1 MSFEEK
7 YARKIINLLLEN
19 DIASYKNWLNEIKSF
34 NSEQIDNLLNGNE
47 YSYPVSNQ
55 KSFQKVIDKFNNFQF
70 FLQEWYKDEK
80 YYSYLIQIW
89 KSNLCIESLDNELL
103 QNEKS
108 LTKFLESN
116 SIHYSQWPNDVKND
130 FKTIVK
136 NTVGTIYS
144 EIEDQIDKKPEI
156 KACINGIEEVKEKIN
171 NIDEI
176 SDKNVKENMNNTGT
190 GIIMTLFAGLMLGAA
205 YGTSKLREYLEKKK
219 FVKKIYENMI
229 KPNMKKAK
237 KICENICKKIK
248 LKTDGIM
255 RFFSRKNTFKDI
267 TTKVKNG
274 KLNNLNFD
282 ECLSAAFKDKMVS
295 KIICGIHASLSFI
308 NLGWS
313 IYEFCNVCSEI
324 KKIDI
329 KIEGYRNKLKSIKE
343 SFNSHL
349 KEIKLEDD
357 INDFIQKANY
367 ILINIQKDQKEL
379 EDLITKIK
387 EDIER
392 LKNNRNKAI
401 GGTILSVALGGIGG
415 VGCALT
421 GNAVAFTYG
430 ISAATNAISGILHIS
445 DWVKCQNKIND
456 LQKLLQEAREES
468 EIMRKEIDSL
478 ISKIKEKELE
488 IPIYYEPKDFMGKQ
502 SKNKNSYF

>member
-55 KSFQKVIDKFNNFQF
+55 KSFQKVIYKFDNFQF

-89 KSNLCIESLDNELL
+89 KSNLCIESLDDELL
-103 QNEKS
+103 QNDKS
-108 LTKFLESN
+108 LAEYLESN

-130 FKTIVK
+130 FKSIVK
-136 NTVGTIYS
+136 NTDGCIYL
-144 EIEDQIDKKPEI
+144 EIKDQIDKNPEI

-190 GIIMTLFAGLMLGAA
+190 TIIMTLFAGLMLGAS
-205 YGTSKLREYLEKKK
+205 YGTSKLGEYLEKKK
-219 FVKKIYENMI
+219 FVKKIYKNMI

-237 KICENICKKIK
+237 KICENLCKKFK
-248 LKTDGIM
+248 LKTDGIK
-255 RFFSRKNTFKDI
+255 RVFSRKNTFKDI
-267 TTKVKNG
+267 KTNIKNG
-274 KLNNLNFD
+274 KLNNLNFG
-282 ECLSAAFKDKMVS
+282 EYLSTALQTKMV
-295 KIICGIHASLSFI
+295 CGIHASLSFI

-313 IYEFCNVCSEI
+313 VYEFCNVCSEI

-329 KIEGYRNKLKSIKE
+329 KIEDYRNKLKSIRK

-379 EDLITKIK
+379 EDLIVKIK
-387 EDIER
+387 EDIEK
-392 LKNNRNKAI
+392 LKTNRNKAI

-421 GNAVAFTYG
+421 GNALAFTYG

-445 DWVKCQNKIND
+445 DWVKCHKKIND

-478 ISKIKEKELE
+478 ILKIKEKQLE
-488 IPIYYEPKDFMGKQ
+488 IPKYCEKKEFMGKQ
-502 SKNKNSYF
+502 IKNSYF

>member
-55 KSFQKVIDKFNNFQF
+55 KSFQKVIYKFDNFQF

-89 KSNLCIESLDNELL
+89 KSNLCIESLDDELL
-103 QNEKS
+103 QNDKS

-136 NTVGTIYS
+136 NTVGTIYH
-144 EIEDQIDKKPEI
+144 ELEDQIDKKPEFEE
-156 KACINGIEEVKEKIN
+156 CINEIEEVKEKIN
-171 NIDEI
+171 DMDEI
-176 SDKNVKENMNNTGT
+176 CEKRVKENINNTGNK
-190 GIIMTLFAGLMLGAA
+190 IIMSLFSVLLCGAV
-205 YGTSKLREYLEKKK
+205 YGSSKLGEYLEKKQL
-219 FVKKIYENMI
+219 VKKIYEKMI
-229 KPNMKKAK
+229 KPNIKKAK
-237 KICENICKKIK
+237 KICEVICKKIK
-248 LKTDGIM
+248 QKTDGIH
-255 RFFSRKNTFKDI
+255 SSLKDI
-267 TTKVKNG
+267 TTKV
-274 KLNNLNFD
+274 NNLNFG
-282 ECLSAAFKDKMVS
+282 EYLSTALQTKMV
-295 KIICGIHASLSFI
+295 CGIHASLSFI

-313 IYEFCNVCSEI
+313 VYEFCNVCSEI

-329 KIEGYRNKLKSIKE
+329 KIEDYRNKLKSIRK

-367 ILINIQKDQKEL
+367 ILINNQKEQKEL
-379 EDLITKIK
+379 EDLIVKIK
-387 EDIER
+387 EDIEK
-392 LKNNRNKAI
+392 LKTNRNKAI

-430 ISAATNAISGILHIS
+430 ISAATNAISGILNIS
-445 DWVKCQNKIND
+445 DWVKCHKKIND

-468 EIMRKEIDSL
+468 EIIQKEIDSL
-478 ISKIKEKELE
+478 ISKIKEKQLE

-502 SKNKNSYF
+502 IKNSYF

>member
-89 KSNLCIESLDNELL
+89 KSNLCIESLDDELL
-103 QNEKS
+103 QNDKS
-108 LTKFLESN
+108 LAEYLESN

-130 FKTIVK
+130 FKSIVK
-136 NTVGTIYS
+136 NTVGSIYL
-144 EIEDQIDKKPEI
+144 EIKDQIDKNPEFEE
-156 KACINGIEEVKEKIN
+156 CINEIEEVKEKIN
-171 NIDEI
+171 DMDEI
-176 SDKNVKENMNNTGT
+176 CEKRVKENINNTGNK
-190 GIIMTLFAGLMLGAA
+190 IIMSLFSVLLCGVV
-205 YGTSKLREYLEKKK
+205 YESSKFVEYLKKK
-219 FVKKIYENMI
+219 QLI
-229 KPNMKKAK
+229 KKAK
-237 KICENICKKIK
+237 KICEVICKKIK
-248 LKTDGIM
+248 QKTDGIH
-255 RFFSRKNTFKDI
+255 RFSSRKNKLKDI

-274 KLNNLNFD
+274 KLNNLNFG
-282 ECLSAAFKDKMVS
+282 EYLSTALQTKMV
-295 KIICGIHASLSFI
+295 CGIHASLSFI

-313 IYEFCNVCSEI
+313 VYQFCNVCSEI

-329 KIEGYRNKLKSIKE
+329 KIEDYRNKLKSIRK

-379 EDLITKIK
+379 EDLIVKIK

-392 LKNNRNKAI
+392 LKTNRNKAI

-430 ISAATNAISGILHIS
+430 ISAATNAISGILNIS
-445 DWVKCQNKIND
+445 DWVKCHKKIND

-478 ISKIKEKELE
+478 ILKIKEKQLE
-488 IPIYYEPKDFMGKQ
+488 IPKYCEKKEFMGKQ
-502 SKNKNSYF
+502 IKNSYF

>member
-55 KSFQKVIDKFNNFQF
+55 KSFQKVINKFDNFQF

-89 KSNLCIESLDNELL
+89 KSNLCIESLDDELL
-103 QNEKS
+103 QNDKS
-108 LTKFLESN
+108 LAEYLESN

-136 NTVGTIYS
+136 NTVGTVYL
-144 EIEDQIDKKPEI
+144 EIKDQLNKKPEI
-156 KACINGIEEVKEKIN
+156 EACINGIEEVKEKIN

-190 GIIMTLFAGLMLGAA
+190 TIIMTLFAGLMFGAG
-205 YGTSKLREYLEKKK
+205 YGTSKCVDYLEKKQLI
-219 FVKKIYENMI
+219 KKIYKKMI

-237 KICENICKKIK
+237 KICENLCKKFK
-248 LKTDGIM
+248 LKTDGIK
-255 RFFSRKNTFKDI
+255 RVFSRKNTIKDI
-267 TTKVKNG
+267 KTNIKNG
-274 KLNNLNFD
+274 KLNNLNFG
-282 ECLSAAFKDKMVS
+282 EYLSTALQTKMV
-295 KIICGIHASLSFI
+295 CGIHASLSFI

-329 KIEGYRNKLKSIKE
+329 KIEGYRNKLKSIIE

-357 INDFIQKANY
+357 INYIIDKAKYIQQ
-367 ILINIQKDQKEL
+367 NIEKDQKEL

-392 LKNNRNKAI
+392 LKNNRKKAI

-430 ISAATNAISGILHIS
+430 ISAATNAISGILNIS
-445 DWVKCQNKIND
+445 DWVKCHKKIND

-468 EIMRKEIDSL
+468 EIIQKEIDSL
-478 ISKIKEKELE
+478 ISKIKEKE
-488 IPIYYEPKDFMGKQ
+488 PVFPTYFEPKDSTGKQ
-502 SKNKNSYF
+502 NKNSYFQFI

>member
-19 DIASYKNWLNEIKSF
+19 DFASYKNWLNEIKSF

-55 KSFQKVIDKFNNFQF
+55 KSFQKVIYKFDNFQF

-89 KSNLCIESLDNELL
+89 KSNLCIESLDDELL
-103 QNEKS
+103 QNDKS
-108 LTKFLESN
+108 LAEYLESN

-136 NTVGTIYS
+136 NNVGCIYS
-144 EIEDQIDKKPEI
+144 EIKDQLNKKPEI
-156 KACINGIEEVKEKIN
+156 EACINGIEEVKEKIN
-171 NIDEI
+171 NMDEI
-176 SDKNVKENMNNTGT
+176 CEKRVKENINNTGNK
-190 GIIMTLFAGLMLGAA
+190 IIMSLFSVLLCGAV
-205 YGTSKLREYLEKKK
+205 YGSSKLGEYLEKKQL
-219 FVKKIYENMI
+219 VKKIYEKMI
-229 KPNMKKAK
+229 KPNIKKAK
-237 KICENICKKIK
+237 KICEVICKKIK
-248 LKTDGIM
+248 QKTDGIH
-255 RFFSRKNTFKDI
+255 RFSSRKNKLKDI

-274 KLNNLNFD
+274 KLNNLSFD
-282 ECLSAAFKDKMVS
+282 QCLSTFLKNKMV
-295 KIICGIHASLSFI
+295 CGIHASLSFI

-313 IYEFCNVCSEI
+313 VYEFCNVCSEI

-329 KIEGYRNKLKSIKE
+329 KIEDYRNKLKSIRK

-379 EDLITKIK
+379 EDLIVKIK

-392 LKNNRNKAI
+392 LKTNRNKAI

-415 VGCALT
+415 FGCALT
-421 GNAVAFTYG
+421 GNALAFTYG
-430 ISAATNAISGILHIS
+430 VSTATNAISGILHIS
-445 DWVKCQNKIND
+445 DWVKCHKKIND

-478 ISKIKEKELE
+478 ILKIKEKQLE

-502 SKNKNSYF
+502 IKNSYF

>member
-55 KSFQKVIDKFNNFQF
+55 KSFQKVINKFNNFQF

-80 YYSYLIQIW
+80 YYSYLIQMW

-103 QNEKS
+103 QNDKY

-130 FKTIVK
+130 FKTIAK
-136 NTVGTIYS
+136 NTVGTEYS
-144 EIEDQIDKKPEI
+144 EAKDQLNKHPEI
-156 KACINGIEEVKEKIN
+156 KACINGMEELKEDIN
-171 NIDEI
+171 NTNC
-176 SDKNVKENMNNTGT
+176 DKNDKVNIINTGNT
-190 GIIMTLFAGLMLGAA
+190 IIMFLFSILMIGAG
-205 YGTSKLREYLEKKK
+205 YEYYKDYLEKDNCTNNICKT
-219 FVKKIYENMI
+219 MPT
-229 KPNMKKAK
+229 PNMKKAK
-237 KICENICKKIK
+237 KICENLCKNIK
-248 LKTDGIM
+248 QKSDGIHK
-255 RFFSRKNTFKDI
+255 FPISRKNKVKKI
-267 TTKVKNG
+267 TNIIKNG
-274 KLNNLNFD
+274 KLNNLNFGD
-282 ECLSAAFKDKMVS
+282 CLSTFLKNKMV
-295 KIICGIHASLSFI
+295 CGIHASLSFI

-329 KIEGYRNKLKSIKE
+329 KIEGYRNKLKSIIE

-349 KEIKLEDD
+349 KEIKLEGD
-357 INDFIQKANY
+357 INYFLDKAKYIQQ
-367 ILINIQKDQKEL
+367 NIEKDQKEL
-379 EDLITKIK
+379 ADLINKIN

-392 LKNNRNKAI
+392 LKTNRNKAI

-421 GNAVAFTYG
+421 GNGIALTYAVSTV
-430 ISAATNAISGILHIS
+430 TNTISGILHIS
-445 DWVKCQNKIND
+445 DWVKCQSKINA

-468 EIMRKEIDSL
+468 EIIQKEIDSL

-488 IPIYYEPKDFMGKQ
+488 IPKYYEPKDFMGKQ
-502 SKNKNSYF
+502 IKNSYL

>member
-1 MSFEEK
+1 MSFDEK
-7 YARKIINLLLEN
+7 NARRIINLLLEN

-55 KSFQKVIDKFNNFQF
+55 KSFQKVIYKFDNFQF
-70 FLQEWYKDEK
+70 FLQEWYKNEK
-80 YYSYLIQIW
+80 YYFYLIQIW
-89 KSNLCIESLDNELL
+89 KSNLCIESLDDELL
-103 QNEKS
+103 QNDKS

-136 NTVGTIYS
+136 NTVGTIYH
-144 EIEDQIDKKPEI
+144 ELEDQIDKKPEI

-171 NIDEI
+171 DMDEI
-176 SDKNVKENMNNTGT
+176 CEKRVKENINNTGNK
-190 GIIMTLFAGLMLGAA
+190 IIMSLFSVLLCGAV
-205 YGTSKLREYLEKKK
+205 YKSSKFVEYLKKK
-219 FVKKIYENMI
+219 QLI
-229 KPNMKKAK
+229 KKAK
-237 KICENICKKIK
+237 KICEVICKKIK
-248 LKTDGIM
+248 QKTDGIH
-255 RFFSRKNTFKDI
+255 SSLKDI
-267 TTKVKNG
+267 TTKV
-274 KLNNLNFD
+274 NNLNFG
-282 ECLSAAFKDKMVS
+282 EYLSTALQTKMV
-295 KIICGIHASLSFI
+295 CGIHASLSFI

-313 IYEFCNVCSEI
+313 VYEFCNVCSEI

-329 KIEGYRNKLKSIKE
+329 KIEDYRNKLKSIRK

-379 EDLITKIK
+379 EDLIVKIK

-392 LKNNRNKAI
+392 LKTNRNKAI

-421 GNAVAFTYG
+421 GNALAFIYG
-430 ISAATNAISGILHIS
+430 VSTATNAISGILHIS
-445 DWVKCQNKIND
+445 DWVKCHKKIND

-468 EIMRKEIDSL
+468 EIIQKEIDSL

-488 IPIYYEPKDFMGKQ
+488 IPKYYEPKDFMGKQ
-502 SKNKNSYF
+502 IKNSYI

>member
-7 YARKIINLLLEN
+7 YARKIINILLEN

-55 KSFQKVIDKFNNFQF
+55 KSFQKVINKFNNFQF

-136 NTVGTIYS
+136 NTVGTVYL
-144 EIEDQIDKKPEI
+144 EIKDQLNKKPEI
-156 KACINGIEEVKEKIN
+156 EACINGIEEVKEKIN
-171 NIDEI
+171 NMDEI
-176 SDKNVKENMNNTGT
+176 CEKRVKENINNTGNK
-190 GIIMTLFAGLMLGAA
+190 IIMSLFCVLLGGAV
-205 YGTSKLREYLEKKK
+205 YESSKFVDYLEKKQLI
-219 FVKKIYENMI
+219 KKIYEKMI

-237 KICENICKKIK
+237 KICEVVCKKIK
-248 LKTDGIM
+248 QKTDGIH
-255 RFFSRKNTFKDI
+255 SSLKDI
-267 TTKVKNG
+267 TTKV
-274 KLNNLNFD
+274 NNLNFG
-282 ECLSAAFKDKMVS
+282 EYLSTALQTKMV
-295 KIICGIHASLSFI
+295 CGIHASLSFI

-313 IYEFCNVCSEI
+313 IYEFSNVCSEI

-329 KIEGYRNKLKSIKE
+329 KIEGYRNKLKSIIE

-349 KEIKLEDD
+349 KEIKLEGD
-357 INDFIQKANY
+357 INYFLDKAKYIQQ
-367 ILINIQKDQKEL
+367 NIYL
-379 EDLITKIK
+379 LLSAVF
-387 EDIER
+387 R
-392 LKNNRNKAI
+392 L
-401 GGTILSVALGGIGG
+401 S
-415 VGCALT
+415 
-421 GNAVAFTYG
+421 
-430 ISAATNAISGILHIS
+430 
-445 DWVKCQNKIND
+445 
-456 LQKLLQEAREES
+456 
-468 EIMRKEIDSL
+468 
-478 ISKIKEKELE
+478 
-488 IPIYYEPKDFMGKQ
+488 
-502 SKNKNSYF
+502 